1 MKNLALKAD
10 IKMIFLQKDEVEIF
24 TGTVS
29 GNSISVTNK
38 ITNEDIGTYMYYNNV
53 ENRDAD
59 FSELESLLNKNKL
72 VA

>member
-24 TGTVS
+24 RGTVS
-29 GNSISVTNK
+29 GNSISVTNTK
-38 ITNEDIGTYMYYNNV
+38 TNEDIGTYMYYNKV

-59 FSELESLLNKNKL
+59 FNELESLLNKNKL
-72 VA
+72 LV